1 MGRPLAVA
9 LALAL
14 VSVSRTSV
22 AQTPQF
28 SDAERARLESG
39 EILVKRVE
47 PKGGAGVAAKA
58 VALVRSHPDRVWPI
72 VNDCTNFKEFMPRT
86 TKSEERADGKHCL
99 VEVTMPFPFSNLWS
113 ETKVRQEVLDNGGR
127 RRAWSLVDGTYEHL
141 TGSWTVLPWGGK
153 RKRDAAPL
161 HDRRK
166 PRRVRARHDPSKR
179 PGRHAPRHLHR
190 RPRARRRPV
199 AEGMR

>member
-141 TGSWTVLPWGGK
+141 TGSWTVLPWGENGK
-153 RKRDAAPL
+153 ETLLLYTIDANPDVSVPDMILRSAQEGTLP
-161 HDRRK
+161 DIFTA
-166 PRRVRARHDPSKR
+166 VRARA
-179 PGRHAPRHLHR
+179 GAPW
-190 RPRARRRPV
+190 PK
-199 AEGMR
+199 G